1 LSACGF
7 VDVGEQLCFLQAIGE
22 VDKNWLRF
30 AGCNYC
36 SRISFYQRN
45 RAQLDGGAQQRGARI
60 GPTYTNPQIE

>member
-1 LSACGF
+1 MSASSFAFCKPLERLIKIGF
-7 VDVGEQLCFLQAIGE
+7 V
-22 VDKNWLRF
+22 LRD
-30 AGCNYC
+30 ATIDC